1 LLHKQAGGFDK
12 LLLDSLYEDATRK
25 QQTSTA
31 KYGKDV
37 GASNPFNL
45 NDPFAMSSGIAPPT
59 NVQMSMMIQ
68 EQQNMMM
75 MESQPY
81 QHYPDN
87 LNQVASPNPF
97 GNPFSGL
104 GVPAHGVS
112 SSSLSGNASL
122 I

>member
-1 LLHKQAGGFDK
+1 MLHKQAGGFDK
-12 LLLDSLYEDATRK
+12 LLLDSLYEDASRR

-31 KYGKDV
+31 NYGND
-37 GASNPFNL
+37 AAISNPFNQ

-59 NVQMSMMIQ
+59 NVQMSMMMQ

-75 MESQPY
+75 MQSQPY

-87 LNQVASPNPF
+87 LNQAASPSPF
-97 GNPFSGL
+97 GDPFSGL
-104 GVPAHGVS
+104 GMPPPGVPNS
-112 SSSLSGNASL
+112 SISGNASL